1 MTISIDDTWKHQGCA
16 MYYKDPKRW
25 VCLDCDY
32 DTKSPYGAS
41 CHAADHGFTLPNH
54 RKDKSVKT
62 EVPLQLVKKQT
73 TEEYTEQLEPEILKK
88 EEKFN
93 SHTLWPL
100 YKNVQKLRFSPKIE
114 PESDV
119 SREMRYKL
127 EMAKSIQALQMTST
141 VTPEYLEELKI
152 KYGLKEKPQ
161 LESNNNDW
169 MMFMVLQNMHTK
181 PELSFTDMFWNA
193 LEKATF
199 QKIKE
204 DILAE

>member
-1 MTISIDDTWKHQGCA
+1 MTISIDDTWKHQEGA

-41 CHAADHGFTLPNH
+41 CHAADHGFKLPSH
-54 RKDKSVKT
+54 RKDKPVKI

-73 TEEYTEQLEPEILKK
+73 TDEYTKQSKITKK

-93 SHTLWPL
+93 SHTLWSSRQ
-100 YKNVQKLRFSPKIE
+100 NVQKPRFSPKIE
-114 PESDV
+114 PESDI

-127 EMAKSIQALQMTST
+127 EMAKGIQALQMTG
-141 VTPEYLEELKI
+141 VYPPEELDKLKI

-161 LESNNNDW
+161 PESNNNDW
-169 MMFMVLQNMHTK
+169 MVFMALQNIQTP
-181 PELSFTDMFWNA
+181 PEPSFTDMCWSA
-193 LEKATF
+193 LEKAMLE
-199 QKIKE
+199 KIKKDSLTE
-204 DILAE
+204 